1 MRIFPGALA
10 FALMIAAAAA
20 VAQDRLLTVTCAEA
34 GALELAVPAGWS
46 AQESRHDPRMPAT
59 LTLSAP
65 DGQSQW
71 VVTAVWKAAE
81 RKPPST
87 LDEIRTRVLRTAET
101 VGVFRATLKLLP
113 AGTPTGYYFDAG
125 PGITPEPYSALRQGM
140 LKAGDLT
147 VSFTAMSTA
156 SHLSDLD
163 GAVEHLGRARHLP

>member
-1 MRIFPGALA
+1 MLTVRRALA
-10 FALMIAAAAA
+10 VALMIAAGTAG
-20 VAQDRLLTVTCAEA
+20 AQDRLLTMTCAEA

-81 RKPPST
+81 RKPPAT
-87 LDEIRTRVLRTAET
+87 LDEIRTRVQRTAET
-101 VGVFRATLKLLP
+101 LGMFRATLKPLP
-113 AGTPTGYYFDAG
+113 ATMPAGYYFDAG
-125 PGITPEPYSALRQGM
+125 PGITPEPYTALRQGM
-140 LKAGDLT
+140 LRIGELT

-156 SHLSDLD
+156 SHTTDLD
-163 GAVEHLGRARHLP
+163 SAVEHLGRARHLP